1 MSNATVAVAAKV
13 SKDDIPFNPKVHY
26 KKKVS
31 DWVIDI
37 IIWLLLALVVIAVLY
52 PLWFV
57 IISSFSSPNAVASGA
72 VTFLPKDITLAGYE
86 AVFKNDQI
94 WNGYLNT
101 IIYTV
106 LGTIVN
112 LVVTIPCAFALSRSE
127 FKARRVIM
135 FLFTVTMFFSGGL
148 VPTYLLYQQLGILNS
163 ALVFILPGAISA
175 YNVIVART
183 FFETSIPEELHDAA
197 QIDGMSYFGYF
208 FRIVIPLSSA
218 IIYRQVASAERASA
232 DPDRQREQLAVG
244 RFGVRSAADRR
255 PAQVRDHHHLD
266 PASAGALPVPAEVLQ
281 QGRHARRRQGLSMT
295 RSGGSAV
302 SRRTIRRNPAPHV
315 VRCRVSAG
323 GPGFRLNF
331 YHRHRV
337 IVDDSTG

>member
-26 KKKVS
+26 KKKAS
-31 DWVIDI
+31 DWMIDI
-37 IIWLLLALVVIAVLY
+37 IIWLLLAFVVIAVLY

-57 IISSFSSPNAVASGA
+57 IISSFSSPNAVASGD

-148 VPTYLLYQQLGILNS
+148 VPTYLLYQQLDILNTP
-163 ALVFILPGAISA
+163 LVFILPGAISA

-218 IIYRQVASAERASA
+218 IIAVIGLYCFVAHWN
-232 DPDRQREQLAVG
+232 DYMTGLIYVTDTDKWPLQN
-244 RFGVRSAADRR
+244 
-255 PAQVRDHHHLD
+255 
-266 PASAGALPVPAEVLQ
+266 VLQ
-281 QGRHARRRQGLSMT
+281 QILLVNASSSQ
-295 RSGGSAV
+295 SA
-302 SRRTIRRNPAPHV
+302 A
-315 VRCRVSAG
+315 SASDHQQIADQLKFAIIIISSLPLLVLYPFLQKYFNKG
-323 GPGFRLNF
+323 VMLGA
-331 YHRHRV
+331 V
-337 IVDDSTG
+337 KV

>member
-26 KKKVS
+26 KKKFS

-112 LVVTIPCAFALSRSE
+112 LAVTIPCAFALSRSE

-218 IIYRQVASAERASA
+218 II
-232 DPDRQREQLAVG
+232 AVIG
-244 RFGVRSAADRR
+244 LYCFVGHWNDFMTGLIYVTDTDKW
-255 PAQVRDHHHLD
+255 PLQN
-266 PASAGALPVPAEVLQ
+266 VLQ
-281 QGRHARRRQGLSMT
+281 QILIVNANSSQSAASASDQQQIADQLSGRSRGLAGMQL
-295 RSGGSAV
+295 GLA
-302 SRRTIRRNPAPHV
+302 PA
-315 VRCRVSAG
+315 G
-323 GPGFRLNF
+323 RL
-331 YHRHRV
+331 
-337 IVDDSTG
+337 

>member
-1 MSNATVAVAAKV
+1 MSNATVAVAAKAG
-13 SKDDIPFNPKVHY
+13 KDDIPFNPKVHY
-26 KKKVS
+26 KKKAS
-31 DWVIDI
+31 DWVIDV

-148 VPTYLLYQQLGILNS
+148 VPTYLLYQQLDILNTP
-163 ALVFILPGAISA
+163 LVFILPGAISA

-218 IIYRQVASAERASA
+218 IIAVIGLYCFVAHWN
-232 DPDRQREQLAVG
+232 DYMTGLIYVTDTDKWPLQN
-244 RFGVRSAADRR
+244 
-255 PAQVRDHHHLD
+255 
-266 PASAGALPVPAEVLQ
+266 VLQ
-281 QGRHARRRQGLSMT
+281 QILLVNASSSQ
-295 RSGGSAV
+295 SA
-302 SRRTIRRNPAPHV
+302 A
-315 VRCRVSAG
+315 SASDQQQIADQLK
-323 GPGFRLNF
+323 FA
-331 YHRHRV
+331 
-337 IVDDSTG
+337 IIIISTLPLLVLYPFLQKYFNKGVMLGAVKG

>member
-163 ALVFILPGAISA
+163 ALVFILPGA
-175 YNVIVART
+175 
-183 FFETSIPEELHDAA
+183 SIPEELHDAA

-218 IIYRQVASAERASA
+218 II
-232 DPDRQREQLAVG
+232 AVIG
-244 RFGVRSAADRR
+244 LYCFVGHWNDFMTGLIYVTDTDKW
-255 PAQVRDHHHLD
+255 PLQN
-266 PASAGALPVPAEVLQ
+266 VLQ
-281 QGRHARRRQGLSMT
+281 QILIVNASSSQ
-295 RSGGSAV
+295 SA
-302 SRRTIRRNPAPHV
+302 A
-315 VRCRVSAG
+315 SASDQQQIADQLK
-323 GPGFRLNF
+323 FA
-331 YHRHRV
+331 
-337 IVDDSTG
+337 IIIISTLPLLVLYPFLQKYFNKGVMLGAVKG

>member
-218 IIYRQVASAERASA
+218 II
-232 DPDRQREQLAVG
+232 AVIG
-244 RFGVRSAADRR
+244 LYCF
-255 PAQVRDHHHLD
+255 VRDHHHLD

>member
-26 KKKVS
+26 KKKAS
-31 DWVIDI
+31 DWVIDV

-208 FRIVIPLSSA
+208 FRIVIPLSQQQIADQLKFA
-218 IIYRQVASAERASA
+218 IIIISTLPLLVLYPFLQKYFNKGVM
-232 DPDRQREQLAVG
+232 LGAVKG
-244 RFGVRSAADRR
+244 
-255 PAQVRDHHHLD
+255 
-266 PASAGALPVPAEVLQ
+266 
-281 QGRHARRRQGLSMT
+281 
-295 RSGGSAV
+295 
-302 SRRTIRRNPAPHV
+302 
-315 VRCRVSAG
+315 
-323 GPGFRLNF
+323 
-331 YHRHRV
+331 
-337 IVDDSTG
+337 

>member
-26 KKKVS
+26 KKKAS
-31 DWVIDI
+31 DWVIDV

-148 VPTYLLYQQLGILNS
+148 VPTYLLYQQLDILNTP
-163 ALVFILPGAISA
+163 LVFILPGAISA

-218 IIYRQVASAERASA
+218 IIAVIGLYCFVAHWN
-232 DPDRQREQLAVG
+232 DYMTGLIYVTDTDKWPLQN
-244 RFGVRSAADRR
+244 
-255 PAQVRDHHHLD
+255 
-266 PASAGALPVPAEVLQ
+266 VLQ
-281 QGRHARRRQGLSMT
+281 QILLVNANSSQ
-295 RSGGSAV
+295 SA
-302 SRRTIRRNPAPHV
+302 A
-315 VRCRVSAG
+315 SASDQQQIADQ
-323 GPGFRLNF
+323 L
-331 YHRHRV
+331 
-337 IVDDSTG
+337 

>member
-1 MSNATVAVAAKV
+1 MTSATLAATPKV
-13 SKDDIPFNPKVHY
+13 SGDDIPFNPKVHY
-26 KKKVS
+26 KKKS
-31 DWVIDI
+31 GDWVIDI
-37 IIWLLLALVVIAVLY
+37 VIWVLLALVVVAVLY

-57 IISSFSSPNAVASGA
+57 IISSFSSPNAVASGS
-72 VTFLPKDITLAGYE
+72 VTFLPKDITLAGYQ
-86 AVFKNDQI
+86 AVFENDQI

-101 IIYTV
+101 IVYTV

-112 LVVTIPCAFALSRSE
+112 LVVTIPCAFALSRAE

-148 VPTYLLYQQLGILNS
+148 IPTYLLYQQLGILNS

-218 IIYRQVASAERASA
+218 IIAVIGLYCFVAHWN
-232 DPDRQREQLAVG
+232 DFMTGLIYVTDTDKWPLQN
-244 RFGVRSAADRR
+244 
-255 PAQVRDHHHLD
+255 
-266 PASAGALPVPAEVLQ
+266 VLQ
-281 QGRHARRRQGLSMT
+281 QILLVNANSSQ
-295 RSGGSAV
+295 SAAAA
-302 SRRTIRRNPAPHV
+302 SDLQQIADQMKF
-315 VRCRVSAG
+315 A
-323 GPGFRLNF
+323 
-331 YHRHRV
+331 
-337 IVDDSTG
+337 IIIISTLPLLILYPFLQKYFNKGVMLGAVKG

>member
-1 MSNATVAVAAKV
+1 MSTASVAPAAKA
-13 SKDDIPFNPKVHY
+13 SGADIPFNPKVHY
-26 KKKVS
+26 RKKAS

-37 IIWLLLALVVIAVLY
+37 VIWVLLALVVVAVLY

-57 IISSFSSPNAVASGA
+57 VISSVSSPNAVASGQ
-72 VTFLPKDITLAGYE
+72 VTFLPKDITMAGYQ
-86 AVFKNDQI
+86 AVFENDQI

-101 IIYTV
+101 IVYTV

-112 LVVTIPCAFALSRSE
+112 LVVTIPCAFALSRAE
-127 FKARRVIM
+127 FRARRVIM

-148 VPTYLLYQQLGILNS
+148 IPTYLLYQQLGMLNS

-218 IIYRQVASAERASA
+218 IIAVIGLYCFVAHWN
-232 DPDRQREQLAVG
+232 DYMTGLIYVTDTDKWPLQN
-244 RFGVRSAADRR
+244 
-255 PAQVRDHHHLD
+255 
-266 PASAGALPVPAEVLQ
+266 VLQ
-281 QGRHARRRQGLSMT
+281 QILLVNASSSQ
-295 RSGGSAV
+295 SAAAA
-302 SRRTIRRNPAPHV
+302 SDLQQIADQMKF
-315 VRCRVSAG
+315 A
-323 GPGFRLNF
+323 
-331 YHRHRV
+331 
-337 IVDDSTG
+337 IIIISTLPLLVLYPFLQKYFNKGVMLGAVKG

>member
-26 KKKVS
+26 KKKAS
-31 DWVIDI
+31 DWVIDV

-148 VPTYLLYQQLGILNS
+148 VPTYLLYQQLDILNTP
-163 ALVFILPGAISA
+163 LVFILPGAISA

-218 IIYRQVASAERASA
+218 IIAVIGLYCFVAHFFRIVIPLSSAII
-232 DPDRQREQLAVG
+232 AVIG
-244 RFGVRSAADRR
+244 LYCFVAHWNDYMTGLIYVTDTDKW
-255 PAQVRDHHHLD
+255 PLQN
-266 PASAGALPVPAEVLQ
+266 VLQ
-281 QGRHARRRQGLSMT
+281 QILLVNANSSQ
-295 RSGGSAV
+295 SA
-302 SRRTIRRNPAPHV
+302 A
-315 VRCRVSAG
+315 SASDQQQIADQLK
-323 GPGFRLNF
+323 FA
-331 YHRHRV
+331 
-337 IVDDSTG
+337 IIIISTLPLLVLYPFLQKYFNKGVMLGAVKG

>member
-183 FFETSIPEELHDAA
+183 
-197 QIDGMSYFGYF
+197 
-208 FRIVIPLSSA
+208 SS
-218 IIYRQVASAERASA
+218 R
-232 DPDRQREQLAVG
+232 L
-244 RFGVRSAADRR
+244 RSRR
-255 PAQVRDHHHLD
+255 
-266 PASAGALPVPAEVLQ
+266 SCTT
-281 QGRHARRRQGLSMT
+281 RRR
-295 RSGGSAV
+295 
-302 SRRTIRRNPAPHV
+302 
-315 VRCRVSAG
+315 
-323 GPGFRLNF
+323 
-331 YHRHRV
+331 
-337 IVDDSTG
+337 STA

>member
-26 KKKVS
+26 KKKAS
-31 DWVIDI
+31 DWMIDI
-37 IIWLLLALVVIAVLY
+37 IIWLLLAFVVIAVLY

-57 IISSFSSPNAVASGA
+57 IISSFSSPNAVASGD

-148 VPTYLLYQQLGILNS
+148 VPTYLLYQQLDILNTP
-163 ALVFILPGAISA
+163 LVFILPGAISA

-218 IIYRQVASAERASA
+218 IIAVIGLYCFVAHWY
-232 DPDRQREQLAVG
+232 DYMTGLIYVTDTDKWPLQN
-244 RFGVRSAADRR
+244 
-255 PAQVRDHHHLD
+255 
-266 PASAGALPVPAEVLQ
+266 VLQ
-281 QGRHARRRQGLSMT
+281 QILLVNASSSQ
-295 RSGGSAV
+295 SAA
-302 SRRTIRRNPAPHV
+302 SASDQQQIPGQLKFPIIIISTLPLV
-315 VRCRVSAG
+315 VV
-323 GPGFRLNF
+323 
-331 YHRHRV
+331 
-337 IVDDSTG
+337 